1 MALTQRSWQKL
12 QRWKLDGRQAFLGAP
27 DTDYRLIMSAYRQK
41 FCPVLIPSEEGTAPD
56 PEHRWRR
63 RHKVPRPGPVQTAL
77 AKRLATAPLSELCLS
92 LWCARE
98 APCHDHRCTPA
109 REVRL
114 WALTHLASESGGV
127 RRRRQRRLCVGARQP
142 ARAAVLAAVPIGLGA
157 DGLLAGQR
165 HLKLG

>member
-12 QRWKLDGRQAFLGAP
+12 QRWKLDGRQAFLGGP
-27 DTDYRLIMSAYRQK
+27 DTRLQTNSDSPAE

-98 APCHDHRCTPA
+98 APCHDHRCTRA

-114 WALTHLASESGGV
+114 GTH
-127 RRRRQRRLCVGARQP
+127 P
-142 ARAAVLAAVPIGLGA
+142 LGTHPSC
-157 DGLLAGQR
+157 R
-165 HLKLG
+165 CRSS